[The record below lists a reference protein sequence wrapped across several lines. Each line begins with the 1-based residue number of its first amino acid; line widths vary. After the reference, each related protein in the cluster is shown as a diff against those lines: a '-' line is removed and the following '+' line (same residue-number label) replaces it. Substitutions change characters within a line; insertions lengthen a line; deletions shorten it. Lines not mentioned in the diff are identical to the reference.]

1 MTADEIEVLRAL
13 VDAAAGGHDTALA
26 AFAGSLASHDPAR
39 RARITAL
46 AVHRF
51 TQGMIDLP
59 GLDLRTDPREW
70 ERELEEELADAIVY
84 RAMLARRTVLHLIP
98 VGTP

>member
-1 MTADEIEVLRAL
+1 MTADEIDVLRAL
-13 VDAAAGGHDTALA
+13 VAAATGHDTALTE
-26 AFAGSLASHDPAR
+26 FAGALAEHDDAR

-51 TQGMIDLP
+51 AQGMIDLP
-59 GLDLRTDPREW
+59 GLDLRADPRNW

-84 RAMLARRTVLHLIP
+84 RAMQRRWFVTLA
-98 VGTP
+98 TPPGSP